1 MNIVGVYAV
10 FVVNFIINDIWI
22 LVKNRIEVIS
32 KCVLDLKLIFNF
44 EFVKIDIYDEVIVF
58 FEIL

>member
-1 MNIVGVYAV
+1 MNIVGVYVV